1 MLRSALR
8 SDGAKLGPEDEET
21 EESTEAADD
30 VRKVELGSAP
40 EPPELS
46 SDSEAS
52 SRSSDLRLLCTDRLG
67 MVNCGM
73 LPGVRMF
80 GKRFSRLV

>member
-8 SDGAKLGPEDEET
+8 SDGAKLRPEK
-21 EESTEAADD
+21 EESTEPADE
-30 VRKVELGSAP
+30 VRREELGSAP

-46 SDSEAS
+46 SDSERS
-52 SRSSDLRLLCTDRLG
+52 SWSSDLRLLCTDRLG

-73 LPGVRMF
+73 LPGVSIF